1 MAEVFLECTHSLT
14 QQVKKKKEKKR
25 TKPFGNQERER
36 ERLLPEFNCAQEKR
50 IPAAAVVDARG
61 ERETVVVVLNCK
73 TSNSKR
79 ADEDTEK
86 LDDTITALVLAAT
99 GRDTNRWGDERSLR
113 RLLMPEISPPRCGG
127 QFSCLLLRVLS
138 TSGQR

>member
-1 MAEVFLECTHSLT
+1 M
-14 QQVKKKKEKKR
+14 
-25 TKPFGNQERER
+25 
-36 ERLLPEFNCAQEKR
+36 
-50 IPAAAVVDARG
+50 DAR

-79 ADEDTEK
+79 EDEDTEK

-113 RLLMPEISPPRCGG
+113 RLLMREISPPRCGG

-138 TSGQR
+138 TSGNDDQQPHKTHMDEMDLTRAMVGFHLMAEERRKSVANQTVFPVSP